1 MRHMDP
7 KRTMLALAVLLGGSA
22 AAHADPTGLLVNA
35 TLVKP
40 IGGEGRV
47 TESQGAGGEIM
58 LLPTSSWLVQI
69 GGYGALGRAE
79 AGKESRDLF
88 DLHLQ
93 VGMTTS
99 RSAAVAPYACLG
111 LDVLAITTRDHDKGE
126 TARGTTL
133 GVSAQA
139 GLLGRFGDR
148 GMVKASGTYLGAI
161 VPGTGDDLGG
171 LVLQL
176 ALGLAFD

>member
-1 MRHMDP
+1 MRP
-7 KRTMLALAVLLGGSA
+7 LLLAIAIVAAGSGA
-22 AAHADPTGLLVNA
+22 AFADPTGLLVNG

-47 TESQGAGGEIM
+47 SESSGAGGEIL

-69 GGYGALGRAE
+69 GGYGVLGRPA
-79 AGKESRDLF
+79 AGAVARDIF

-93 VGMTTS
+93 LGMTT
-99 RSAAVAPYACLG
+99 AARDAALAPYACLG
-111 LDVLAITTRDHDKGE
+111 LDVLSITTRGQEKGE
-126 TARGTTL
+126 SGRGTTL

-139 GLLGRFGDR
+139 GLLARFGGR
-148 GMVKASGTYLGAI
+148 GLLKVSGTYLGAI

-176 ALGLAFD
+176 AAGLAFD